1 MIVDTSVWIDYLYH
15 NQHSDI
21 CDYLDRYLQG
31 ESPIYCTPII
41 FQEVLQSLRKDSDFT
56 RLRQD
61 FLTYQFYQ
69 FDNQLQ
75 AALDAASIF
84 RKCRKHGYTI
94 RKAYD
99 CLIALTCL
107 HFDLELLHIDK
118 DFDNIAKVFPLKTVS
133 V

>member
-1 MIVDTSVWIDYLYH
+1 MVDSSVWIDYLYH

-21 CDYLDRYLQG
+21 CDYLDRYLEG
-31 ESPIYCTPII
+31 EKPIFCTPII
-41 FQEVLQSLRKDSDFT
+41 LQEVLQGIKKDSDFK
-56 RLRQD
+56 RIRQN
-61 FLTYQFYQ
+61 FLAYQFFQ

-75 AALDAASIF
+75 AAQDAASIF
-84 RKCRKHGYTI
+84 RACRKKGFTI

-118 DFDNIAKVFPLKTVS
+118 DFDHIASLYPLKIVS